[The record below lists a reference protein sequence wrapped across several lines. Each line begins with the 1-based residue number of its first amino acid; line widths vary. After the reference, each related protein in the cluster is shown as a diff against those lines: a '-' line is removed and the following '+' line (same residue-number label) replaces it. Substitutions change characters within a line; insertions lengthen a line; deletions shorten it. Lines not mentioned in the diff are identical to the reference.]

1 MSDQDSIFFRNF
13 SILLAVMILLTII
26 LAVGSSIFQD
36 RLVENLKD
44 RQDRSDIQAS
54 IAPAAKVNTDPNAI
68 VEAAPAATAAPF
80 EGSLDGELIYNNVCT
95 ACHGTGAGGAPKLE
109 AAAWAGRLDKGE
121 EALLANAIN
130 GYTGEAGLMPAKGGR
145 TDLSD
150 EQVKAAV
157 DFMTSKL

>member
-13 SILLAVMILLTII
+13 SILVVVLILFTIV

-36 RLVENLKD
+36 KLVKNLEDRKD
-44 RQDRSDIQAS
+44 RSTIQAS

-68 VEAAPAATAAPF
+68 IAVAEVTEIPF
-80 EGSLDGELIYNNVCT
+80 DGSTDGELIYTNVCT

-109 AAAWAGRLDKGE
+109 ASAWKDRLSKGP
-121 EALLANAIN
+121 EAILANAIK
-130 GYTGEAGLMPAKGGR
+130 GFTGNSGLMPAKGGR
-145 TDLSD
+145 TDLTD

-157 DFMTSKL
+157 EFMTGSL